1 MASGRRKRYAFSAEK
16 VRIKKLRQEAVIP
29 SYATEFS
36 AGADLCAAVSEP
48 FTVKPHET
56 AKVPTGLSFEI
67 PEGLAGLVFARS
79 GLASK
84 RGLAPANKVGVI
96 DSDYRGEVF
105 VTLHNHGTEPQEILP
120 WERIAQIAFVPYV
133 KADFECADD
142 LTETVRGD
150 GGFGSTGR
158 V

>member
-1 MASGRRKRYAFSAEK
+1 MASGKRKRYPFSAEK
-16 VRIKKLRQEAVIP
+16 VRIKKLRQEAVVP
-29 SYATEFS
+29 VYATEYS
-36 AGADLCAAVSEP
+36 AGADLCAAVLEP
-48 FTVKPHET
+48 FTVGPHET

-120 WERIAQIAFVPYV
+120 GERIAQIAFVPYI
-133 KADFECADD
+133 KAEFEVADD
-142 LTETVRGD
+142 LTVTVRGD